1 MLRYSLFIF
10 RLFSRGYFVSL
21 NLCLVVIGLLRPI
34 WLFHDPYNI
43 NQTWPRYGAYLLVDT
58 GLPCMTTAFAVL
70 FLALLRTTMVSFS
83 FKLKAQL
90 VKFGI
95 YYFKDRDKETLC

>member
-1 MLRYSLFIF
+1 MGQIAQSRGRNIDPLLLVF

-34 WLFHDPYNI
+34 WLFHDPYNV
-43 NQTWPRYGAYLLVDT
+43 NLTWPRYGAYLLVDS

-70 FLALLRTTMVSFS
+70 FLALLRSTMVR
-83 FKLKAQL
+83 K
-90 VKFGI
+90 GR
-95 YYFKDRDKETLC
+95 YYFF

>member
-1 MLRYSLFIF
+1 MSYF

-34 WLFHDPYNI
+34 WLFHDPYNV
-43 NQTWPRYGAYLLVDT
+43 NLTWPRYGAYLLVDT

-70 FLALLRTTMVSFS
+70 FLALLRSTMVRIFTQ
-83 FKLKAQL
+83 FRFLLIALKIFYEYVQA
-90 VKFGI
+90 G
-95 YYFKDRDKETLC
+95 